1 MPLCFTEMIAFCCLK
16 RWVTVFNKYWNT
28 ACLKNTHSHLL
39 KQIARSSKRKASM
52 PTNDALSCIG
62 HGLLQKMPWLR
73 SYLLQG
79 VLSWDSCYIF
89 LCMGSQN
96 ANVSP
101 FRKGIPYLLWKV
113 CRKNKMEY
121 SPENSHFTKKTKNSN
136 WLPCWLTHV
145 KIHERDKVPCWCWGI
160 WTFLDTFWAL
170 FIST

>member
-1 MPLCFTEMIAFCCLK
+1 MSE
-16 RWVTVFNKYWNT
+16 KYTLTPPKTNSTFFKTKGFHADKWCT
-28 ACLKNTHSHLL
+28 FLHWPWTFATDAVVAELPPS
-39 KQIARSSKRKASM
+39 RSAV
-52 PTNDALSCIG
+52 
-62 HGLLQKMPWLR
+62 LR
-73 SYLLQG
+73 F
-79 VLSWDSCYIF
+79 VLYF

-121 SPENSHFTKKTKNSN
+121 SPENSHFTKKTQNTN
-136 WLPCWLTHV
+136 WLPCWLTYV